1 LHSLRVKD
9 GMSEYAL
16 SQDSPYAPLRR
27 SSAGTSGGA
36 GARDAAWAALGGASA
51 CTPPREPAAADWAG
65 WADTPFSAAKPAHGA
80 GGGSGCSAARA
91 ASGGAPAPLRAT
103 LLGPDGRPLH
113 RASPGSCGAT
123 PSPSARVST
132 AAATAAVTPG
142 APRES
147 EDLAEQ
153 VRAQLQV
160 LLAEKAR
167 LAAENARLAR
177 ENKNLHELLS
187 YTMSAGDEGEGE
199 EEGAAAAREEGSPP
213 AEEGMEAPEEGC
225 TAADCS

>member
-1 LHSLRVKD
+1 MCSV
-9 GMSEYAL
+9 
-16 SQDSPYAPLRR
+16 
-27 SSAGTSGGA
+27 
-36 GARDAAWAALGGASA
+36 AR
-51 CTPPREPAAADWAG
+51 T
-65 WADTPFSAAKPAHGA
+65 
-80 GGGSGCSAARA
+80 

-103 LLGPDGRPLH
+103 RLGPDGRPLP

-132 AAATAAVTPG
+132 AAAATPG

-167 LAAENARLAR
+167 LAQENARLAR

-187 YTMSAGDEGEGE
+187 YTMSAEDDGGE
-199 EEGAAAAREEGSPP
+199 EEEEAAAAAATECAPP
-213 AEEGMEAPEEGC
+213 AADLDAGS
-225 TAADCS
+225 TAQCV